1 MDKIT
6 TSLHNDRFPTLW
18 DGVML
23 LVLYFAASLIGSLLM
38 GGVFPAGVDPATLPQ
53 ADPEKWGWV
62 VLWSYLVQFGLF
74 ILLVLLYRHWRG
86 ARGVLAR
93 FSVAGLNPLYLLWG
107 LGMMLSISVIS
118 EPLLEWIKFDAMP
131 VPDPGRGLGALLA
144 TVVAAPLLEE
154 FVCRGVILESIRMR
168 WGIWAAWL
176 FSSLFFG
183 LIHVHPVMVVNAFLL
198 GLLFAY
204 LSLQTKS
211 IWPGVLLH
219 LFNNMV
225 ALMMIWTQF
234 PGEAFDGRPLAEI
247 SLRELLPSRGLYL
260 LIYGVALLFFLFSAW
275 QVGRK
280 MARLRS
286 LERKK
291 ERSQEIKSEQD
302 ALNFGKK
309 A

>member
-1 MDKIT
+1 MDQIT
-6 TSLHNDRFPTLW
+6 ASIKNNRFPTLG
-18 DGVML
+18 DGVMAL
-23 LVLYFAASLIGSLLM
+23 LLYFAASLIGGLIM
-38 GGVFPAGVDPATLPQ
+38 GWVLPAGVDPVALPQ
-53 ADPEKWGWV
+53 ADPEGWGWV
-62 VLWSYLVQFGLF
+62 VLWSYLVQFVLF
-74 ILLVLLYRHWRG
+74 IFLLLLYRRWRG
-86 ARGVLAR
+86 AKGVLAR
-93 FSVAGLNPLYLLWG
+93 FSVAGFNPLYLLWG

-118 EPLLEWIKFDAMP
+118 EPLLEWIKYDSLPM
-131 VPDPGRGLGALLA
+131 PDPGRGLGALLA

-154 FVCRGVILESIRMR
+154 FVCRGVILEAIRSR

-183 LIHVHPVMVVNAFLL
+183 VIHVHPVMVVNATLL

-204 LSLQTKS
+204 LCLQTKS

-225 ALMMIWTQF
+225 ALMMLWTQF
-234 PGEAFDGRPLAEI
+234 PGEQFDGRPLAEL
-247 SLRELLPSRGLYL
+247 SLRELIPARGLYL

-291 ERSQEIKSEQD
+291 EPLQEIKRGED
-302 ALNFGKK
+302 ALNSGKK